1 MNTKF
6 LFFSG
11 KGGVGKT
18 TMSCATAIH
27 YANEGKKTLIITTD
41 PASNLADVFE
51 QTIGH
56 KITPIK
62 TIWNLSAMELDPDKA
77 TAEYKER
84 TLSPL
89 RGLIPEESFA
99 VLEEQLNSPCTA
111 EMASFDRFTDFVQD
125 GQFDIVIFDT
135 APTGH
140 TLRLLELPVEWSGVI
155 EKAANDSSGGQ
166 TCIGPAAALAASKA
180 KFDRAIT
187 VMRDPRITTFLFV
200 LRPESTPIYEA
211 ERSISELN
219 KLDIHSLEIIVNG
232 VYPAEACDNPFM
244 TARFMKQQEFLKAIN
259 QKFSVPARIVELGS
273 EEIKGV
279 ERLASIAVKL
289 FDNPTELID
298 YQYKNLEVKESS
310 ATHGYVLP
318 NENIKKLLT
327 PLNEKKR
334 VIFFAG
340 KGGVGKTSISAAT
353 ALWVA
358 QAGYKTLLLTTDPA
372 SHLKQIFD
380 QEVTDKPTL
389 VNGEKNLWFTH
400 IDAKKAVEEYKE
412 KILSEARTK
421 YDKDRVTAIEE
432 ELNSPCTEEMAT
444 FEKFI
449 EFVARKD
456 FEVIVFDTAP
466 TGHTLR
472 LLELPVDWNRQ
483 LEIKTFTTTG
493 ETDVDKIT
501 KSKFKEVID
510 LLQDPDQTT
519 FSFVMYPEATPIEEA
534 SRAIKELLTISV
546 PTSLIAAN
554 LILSETIVTNEYLRQ
569 RKAMQEKY
577 LAVMAKRFTAP
588 IVTLPLLKED
598 LMGKDRLR
606 EAGYLL
612 YGKLN

>member
-1 MNTKF
+1 M
-6 LFFSG
+6 
-11 KGGVGKT
+11 
-18 TMSCATAIH
+18 
-27 YANEGKKTLIITTD
+27 
-41 PASNLADVFE
+41 
-51 QTIGH
+51 
-56 KITPIK
+56 
-62 TIWNLSAMELDPDKA
+62 
-77 TAEYKER
+77 
-84 TLSPL
+84 
-89 RGLIPEESFA
+89 
-99 VLEEQLNSPCTA
+99 
-111 EMASFDRFTDFVQD
+111 
-125 GQFDIVIFDT
+125 
-135 APTGH
+135 
-140 TLRLLELPVEWSGVI
+140 
-155 EKAANDSSGGQ
+155 
-166 TCIGPAAALAASKA
+166 
-180 KFDRAIT
+180 
-187 VMRDPRITTFLFV
+187 
-200 LRPESTPIYEA
+200 
-211 ERSISELN
+211 
-219 KLDIHSLEIIVNG
+219 
-232 VYPAEACDNPFM
+232 
-244 TARFMKQQEFLKAIN
+244 
-259 QKFSVPARIVELGS
+259 
-273 EEIKGV
+273 
-279 ERLASIAVKL
+279 
-289 FDNPTELID
+289 
-298 YQYKNLEVKESS
+298 
-310 ATHGYVLP
+310 
-318 NENIKKLLT
+318 
-327 PLNEKKR
+327 
-334 VIFFAG
+334 
-340 KGGVGKTSISAAT
+340 
-353 ALWVA
+353 A

-389 VNGEKNLWFTH
+389 LNGEKNLWFTH

-421 YDKDRVTAIEE
+421 YDADRVTAIEE

-472 LLELPVDWNRQ
+472 LLELPVDWNKQ

-554 LILSETIVTNEYLRQ
+554 LVLPEAIVTNDYLRQ

-577 LAVMAKRFTAP
+577 LAVIAKRFTAP